1 MAAVWYFGTAEG
13 ARMVEAESAGN
24 LKQTWVEDGAARDW
38 SGAAGQ
44 GRDFL
49 DRATQIKTIWVPYG
63 E

>member
-1 MAAVWYFGTAEG
+1 MQE
-13 ARMVEAESAGN
+13 
-24 LKQTWVEDGAARDW
+24 AARQLETSDW
-38 SGAAGQ
+38 AGAGGQ